1 MLVELKRSSKFAP
14 AKRYSKLVQGYFGKE
29 FLFLNSLVRF

>member
-14 AKRYSKLVQGYFGKE
+14 AKRYSKLVQGYFGKG
-29 FLFLNSLVRF
+29 FWFKIH